1 MQNVHGGRQS
11 WAQLLVPPPGHSKVS
26 RISTVAGPAAF
37 ISAEKSTCSCVTHR
51 VPQTEC
57 KFFMMSIGTA
67 ARLCELLAP
76 LHVAPNATSAWKER
90 DLVIKP
96 GAPVCA
102 GTQLAPP
109 VIQQFRISVL
119 LTIANADSA
128 FNK

>member
-26 RISTVAGPAAF
+26 RISTVSRASRIHIRRKEHMFLCNTSCPADRMQVFHDEHGKGGP
-37 ISAEKSTCSCVTHR
+37 
-51 VPQTEC
+51 
-57 KFFMMSIGTA
+57 
-67 ARLCELLAP
+67 
-76 LHVAPNATSAWKER
+76 SAWKER

-128 FNK
+128 CNK